1 MFGFARRRRF
11 LDYDYVPLVVPR
23 DVRDVVENEDDDMY
37 EDDAE
42 VLASASGD
50 EAESISAVPE
60 IEALDAADDRERI
73 AIPAV

>member
-23 DVRDVVENEDDDMY
+23 DVRDVVEDEDDDRY

-42 VLASASGD
+42 VLPSVCSD